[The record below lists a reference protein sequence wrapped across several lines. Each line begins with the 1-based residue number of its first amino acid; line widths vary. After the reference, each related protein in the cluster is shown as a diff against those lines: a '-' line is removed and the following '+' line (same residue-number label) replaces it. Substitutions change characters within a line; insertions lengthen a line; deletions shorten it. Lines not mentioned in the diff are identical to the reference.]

1 MLNTKIDMP
10 RLRQAMAAT
19 AEAIRVIKRVLRAPW
34 PEGEDMA
41 PTQWEIIKLQAR
53 ATDLCVLRARL
64 RGRYHLKIAPRAIR
78 DAGLAWD
85 QEKYH
90 ARIADKLAEEFK
102 AAEPEPVALA
112 G

>member
-1 MLNTKIDMP
+1 ML
-10 RLRQAMAAT
+10 
-19 AEAIRVIKRVLRAPW
+19 KRVLRTRW

-41 PTQWEIIKLQAR
+41 PTQWELIKLQAR
-53 ATDLCVLRARL
+53 ATELCVLRARL
-64 RGRYHLKIAPRAIR
+64 RGRYHLNIAPRAIR

-90 ARIADKLAEEFK
+90 AKIADKLAEEFR
-102 AAEPEPVALA
+102 AAEPEPVSLA